1 MNPDIRDEI
10 CDMGGE
16 DALMFDN
23 PDFDEAVIGLT
34 TDGQV
39 VYDFNRMVAD
49 MVQRDGVTPEDATDF
64 IDYTTIRSLPYA
76 GENAPIIMYPIT
88 TEVRRE

>member
-1 MNPDIRDEI
+1 MNPNIRDEI

-34 TDGQV
+34 TDGRV
-39 VYDFNRMVAD
+39 VYDFDRMVED
-49 MVQRDGVTPEDATDF
+49 MARRDGVTPEDAMEF
-64 IDYTTIRSLPYA
+64 IDYNTIRSTPYA
-76 GENAPIIMYPIT
+76 GENAPVVMYPIT

>member
-1 MNPDIRDEI
+1 MNHDIRDEI

-23 PDFDEAVIGLT
+23 PDFDNAVIGLT
-34 TDGQV
+34 TDNRV
-39 VYDFNRMVAD
+39 VYNFNLMVED
-49 MVQRDGVTPEDATDF
+49 MARRDNIPPEDAIDF
-64 IDYTTIRSLPYA
+64 IDYNTIRSIPYA
-76 GENAPIIMYPIT
+76 GANAPVVMYPIS

>member
-23 PDFDEAVIGLT
+23 PDFDKAVIGLT
-34 TDGQV
+34 TDGRV
-39 VYDFNRMVAD
+39 V
-49 MVQRDGVTPEDATDF
+49 
-64 IDYTTIRSLPYA
+64 
-76 GENAPIIMYPIT
+76 MYPIT
-88 TEVRRE
+88 TEVRKE